1 MAFIPAGLA
10 VIGTALGASA
20 GSAALVGGM
29 AVATV
34 ASGAMSAVG
43 AIQQGEAQS
52 NAQKAQADVNRYNAI
67 VARNNAE
74 SANQQAS
81 AKEDLQRRHFAQV
94 QGEAKAAIAQSNTGF
109 LGTNDDLL
117 RQNAINAELDALNI
131 RYEGQQRAS
140 GLMAQSQIDDFNAS
154 QNRINASNASTA
166 GYMGAGANL
175 LSTAGTVAYYGSG
188 LSKTR

>member
-1 MAFIPAGLA
+1 MSAVTAGLA
-10 VIGTALGASA
+10 AIGTALGASA

-52 NAQKAQADVNRYNAI
+52 NAYKAQADVNNYNAT
-67 VARNNAE
+67 VARNNAM
-74 SANQQAS
+74 SVNQQTS
-81 AKEDLQRRHFAQV
+81 AKEDLQRRRFAQI
-94 QGEAKAAIAQSNTGF
+94 QGEANASIAESHTGF
-109 LGTNDDLL
+109 LGTNEDLL
-117 RQNAINAELDALNI
+117 KQNAINAELDALNV
-131 RYEGQQRAS
+131 RYQGQQQAS
-140 GLMAQSQIDDFNAS
+140 GLAAQAQLDDFNAS